1 MDLPRL
7 TIGITNRSFH
17 LFHIVDAESFRALL
31 RSGRGH
37 RIEFFLHINKQTG
50 AYITVIIYFISAVI
64 LSIVFFKFGGAVTY
78 LAIYASAAKILI
90 VALIAIP
97 LYLILRRLS
106 RLRFPRLPHKSQD

>member
-1 MDLPRL
+1 MPCSAQGEGTGL
-7 TIGITNRSFH
+7 N
-17 LFHIVDAESFRALL
+17 
-31 RSGRGH
+31 
-37 RIEFFLHINKQTG
+37 FFYTSTSNKQTNKQTG

-64 LSIVFFKFGGAVTY
+64 LSIVFFEFGGAVTY

-97 LYLILRRLS
+97 LYLTLRRLS